1 MTPTGQ
7 SPAQAGA
14 VPRHGDDRGS
24 VSVELALLTPLLL
37 SFALLMVLAGRVVG
51 AGSTADE
58 VAHAAARAAALE
70 RQVPQAE
77 AAAQRI
83 TAASLASEG
92 LTCSSHTLTLDHN
105 GLAPGGFVTATLEC
119 HVGLDDL
126 AGLSVPSTVTISGS
140 STVAVDAFR
149 GDA

>member
-1 MTPTGQ
+1 MTPTGER
-7 SPAQAGA
+7 PAKGGTA
-14 VPRHGDDRGS
+14 PRHGDDRAS
-24 VSVELALLTPLLL
+24 APVELALLTPLLIM
-37 SFALLMVLAGRVVG
+37 FALLMILAGRVVG

-77 AAAQRI
+77 AAARRI
-83 TAASLASEG
+83 TAASLASQG

-105 GLAPGGFVTATLEC
+105 GLTPGGFVTATLEC
-119 HVGLDDL
+119 HVGLNDL
-126 AGLSVPSTVTISGS
+126 AGLNVPSTVTISGS
-140 STVAVDAFR
+140 STVAVDSFR